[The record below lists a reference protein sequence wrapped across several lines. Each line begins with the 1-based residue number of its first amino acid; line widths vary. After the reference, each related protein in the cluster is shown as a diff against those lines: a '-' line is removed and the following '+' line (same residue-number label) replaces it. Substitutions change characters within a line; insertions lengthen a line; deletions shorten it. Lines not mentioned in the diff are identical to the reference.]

1 MGREEELREGE
12 KLFVDGSSR
21 VVEGKRRSGYAIVDG
36 KTLRVLESGPLSN
49 TWSAQACELYAVLQA
64 LKRLQGKEGT
74 IYTEFPKVGRYK
86 YVLVIIDHLTHYVEA
101 FPTTKATAQVVTKI
115 LLEQIIPRYGVT
127 EVIDSDQGPHFTSRI
142 TRNIA
147 EALGIKWEEHT
158 PWHPQSS
165 GRVERMN
172 GELKKQLAK
181 LTLETKLS
189 WIKCIPLALLNLRA
203 QPRADIGISPFE
215 MLYGMPYDAGT
226 PKDHPGVLDKNI
238 QAYITE
244 LMKYKQELWKKGQLT
259 QRPPLDITL
268 HRIKPGDWV
277 LIKTWRETTLQPRWE
292 GPYLVLLTTNTA
304 IRTAEKG
311 WTHASRVKGPVQNHE
326 WRVTSPAGDLKVKL
340 SRNPPSRKMR
350 T

>member
-1 MGREEELREGE
+1 
-12 KLFVDGSSR
+12 
-21 VVEGKRRSGYAIVDG
+21 
-36 KTLRVLESGPLSN
+36 
-49 TWSAQACELYAVLQA
+49 
-64 LKRLQGKEGT
+64 
-74 IYTEFPKVGRYK
+74 
-86 YVLVIIDHLTHYVEA
+86 
-101 FPTTKATAQVVTKI
+101 
-115 LLEQIIPRYGVT
+115 
-127 EVIDSDQGPHFTSRI
+127 
-142 TRNIA
+142 
-147 EALGIKWEEHT
+147 
-158 PWHPQSS
+158 
-165 GRVERMN
+165 
-172 GELKKQLAK
+172 
-181 LTLETKLS
+181 
-189 WIKCIPLALLNLRA
+189 
-203 QPRADIGISPFE
+203 
-215 MLYGMPYDAGT
+215 MPYDAGT